1 MLTMRDL
8 TGDGFGKKNR
18 DWNAAER
25 LEGWRAAWADHAN
38 RALERAGCDERIDH
52 RSLKDQREAARDRG
66 DAERESD
73 LDREPMGKVPLAAVA
88 MERKGTSTDRGDAH
102 REDRDRH
109 TARRN
114 LTQQLSTIRTRNSGT
129 RRHLGR
135 KAEGRS

>member
-8 TGDGFGKKNR
+8 TGEGFGKKNR

-66 DAERESD
+66 DAERED
-73 LDREPMGKVPLAAVA
+73 D
-88 MERKGTSTDRGDAH
+88 
-102 REDRDRH
+102 
-109 TARRN
+109 
-114 LTQQLSTIRTRNSGT
+114 
-129 RRHLGR
+129 LGR
-135 KAEGRS
+135 APRSAERRVGKECVSKFRYRGSTCH